1 MHPDDL
7 CGFDRVEQRGVL
19 LRCNPHRLH
28 TSISRPKVGALE
40 RWMAEGFSEGMEN
53 RSTVGKSPFGYSQK
67 SNRTLSLRNVTVR
80 LLLWKHMEDPAM
92 RIRTA
97 TDLGAFIRERRVKLG
112 MDQSD
117 LAEKAGTSRKWI
129 VEVEQGKPRA
139 EIGLVLRTLK
149 TLGVSLDIA
158 VERAQ
163 KASAASE
170 PRNVDIN
177 NILDSLKKR
186 P

>member
-1 MHPDDL
+1 
-7 CGFDRVEQRGVL
+7 
-19 LRCNPHRLH
+19 
-28 TSISRPKVGALE
+28 
-40 RWMAEGFSEGMEN
+40 
-53 RSTVGKSPFGYSQK
+53 
-67 SNRTLSLRNVTVR
+67 
-80 LLLWKHMEDPAM
+80 M

-97 TDLGAFIRERRVKLG
+97 TDLGAFIRERRIKLS

-149 TLGVSLDIA
+149 TLGVSLDID
-158 VERAQ
+158 VDRMQ
-163 KASAASE
+163 KASSASE
-170 PRNVDIN
+170 PGKIDIN

>member
-1 MHPDDL
+1 M
-7 CGFDRVEQRGVL
+7 
-19 LRCNPHRLH
+19 
-28 TSISRPKVGALE
+28 K
-40 RWMAEGFSEGMEN
+40 
-53 RSTVGKSPFGYSQK
+53 
-67 SNRTLSLRNVTVR
+67 
-80 LLLWKHMEDPAM
+80 
-92 RIRTA
+92 IRTA

-158 VERAQ
+158 VDRAR
-163 KASAASE
+163 KTSEASE
-170 PRNVDIN
+170 SENVDIN
-177 NILDSLKKR
+177 NILSSLKKR

>member
-1 MHPDDL
+1 
-7 CGFDRVEQRGVL
+7 
-19 LRCNPHRLH
+19 
-28 TSISRPKVGALE
+28 
-40 RWMAEGFSEGMEN
+40 
-53 RSTVGKSPFGYSQK
+53 
-67 SNRTLSLRNVTVR
+67 
-80 LLLWKHMEDPAM
+80 M

-97 TDLGAFIRERRVKLG
+97 ADLGALIRERRVKLG
-112 MDQSD
+112 MDQSA

-158 VERAQ
+158 VDRTQ
-163 KASAASE
+163 KVSAASE

>member
-1 MHPDDL
+1 
-7 CGFDRVEQRGVL
+7 
-19 LRCNPHRLH
+19 
-28 TSISRPKVGALE
+28 
-40 RWMAEGFSEGMEN
+40 
-53 RSTVGKSPFGYSQK
+53 
-67 SNRTLSLRNVTVR
+67 
-80 LLLWKHMEDPAM
+80 M

-97 TDLGAFIRERRVKLG
+97 ADLGAFIRERRVKLG

-158 VERAQ
+158 VDRAQ
-163 KASAASE
+163 KTIAASE